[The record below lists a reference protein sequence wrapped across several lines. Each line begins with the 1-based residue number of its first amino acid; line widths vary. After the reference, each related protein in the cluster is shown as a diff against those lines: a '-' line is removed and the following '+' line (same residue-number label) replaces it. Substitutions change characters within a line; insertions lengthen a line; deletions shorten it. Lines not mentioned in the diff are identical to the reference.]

1 MIAPFPEFYPDELVY
16 SVLARYYTQS
26 GYMRYTFAAE
36 DLFQAK
42 TVRPD
47 PNFVN
52 LYTSYTL
59 EMLTRKMSMEDVI
72 LKHTMFPYYGRFLN
86 KERRNQAFQALVKM
100 QGNYHNLLPMQ
111 KSKDGRKR
119 HLRYC
124 PVCVKE
130 DREKYGET
138 YWHRVHQ
145 MIGIEVC
152 PKHGCHLVDAV
163 CVCVGK
169 ASPDLKSA
177 EESVQGSRHEI
188 LKPKGDLDENLA
200 RYMSAV
206 FESEMDLKDD
216 IPVGKFLH
224 SRLEGTPYCSLRGEQ
239 RNIGKLHEDFT
250 EYYKELSSN
259 YFTELWQIQKVF
271 TNDRMNFNE
280 ICMIAMF
287 LEIPV
292 EELVN
297 MRLPEKASQERFD
310 EEIYRLHEQ
319 GLKYPQIAEKLG
331 ASYDVVKAIGERRY
345 GTYHR
350 EPRQSQKVGSKAYDW
365 QKIDK
370 DTLPKVQEVIQK
382 SLGDGIERP
391 QKITIYAIERA
402 LNLPSKRIALYLPM
416 CKAEIEKYRESQE
429 AYWVREILWA
439 IEKLKRDGKAVHWKN
454 IRDLTNIRKKDFLS
468 CSVYLKKSN
477 EYQSIINNLN

>member
-1 MIAPFPEFYPDELVY
+1 MIAPFPDIYPDELVY

-124 PVCVKE
+124 PICVKE
-130 DREKYGET
+130 DREQFGET
-138 YWHRVHQ
+138 YWHRIHQ

-163 CVCVGK
+163 CVTVGK
-169 ASPDLKSA
+169 SSPDLKSA
-177 EESVQGSRHEI
+177 EESMHGSRHEI
-188 LKPKGDLDENLA
+188 LKTKESLDENLA
-200 RYMSAV
+200 RYMAEV

-224 SRLEGTPYCSLRGEQ
+224 SRLEGTPYCSVRGEQ
-239 RNIGKLHEDFT
+239 RNIGKLHQDFS
-250 EYYKELSSN
+250 EYYKELSSKH
-259 YFTELWQIQKVF
+259 FTELWQIQKVF
-271 TNDRMNFNE
+271 TGDRVNFNE

-287 LEIPV
+287 LKIPV
-292 EELVN
+292 KDLVHR
-297 MRLPEKASQERFD
+297 RLPEKSSQERFD
-310 EEIYRLHEQ
+310 EEIYKLHEQ
-319 GLKYPQIAEKLG
+319 GLKYPEIAEKLG
-331 ASYDVVKAIGERRY
+331 ASYDIVKSIGERRY

-350 EPRQSQKVGSKAYDW
+350 EPRESKKVGSKAYDW

-370 DTLPKVQEVIQK
+370 DTLPKVKEAIRN
-382 SLGDGIERP
+382 LWGDGIERP
-391 QKITIYAIERA
+391 QKITIYKVERF
-402 LNLPSKRIALYLPM
+402 LNISSKRISTYLPM
-416 CKAEIEKYRESQE
+416 CRAEIEKYKETQE
-429 AYWVREILWA
+429 EYWAREILWA
-439 IEKLKRDGKAVHWKN
+439 IEKLKREGKIVNWKN
-454 IRDLTNIRKKDFLS
+454 IRILTNIKKKDFS
-468 CSVYLKKSN
+468 ACGIYLKESK
-477 EYQSIINNLN
+477 EYQSIINNLR

>member
-1 MIAPFPEFYPDELVY
+1 MIAPFPDFYPDELVY

-47 PNFVN
+47 PDFVN

-86 KERRNQAFQALVKM
+86 KERRKQAFQALVSM

-124 PVCVKE
+124 PICVKE
-130 DREKYGET
+130 DREQFGET
-138 YWHRVHQ
+138 YWHRIHQ

-163 CVCVGK
+163 CVTVGK
-169 ASPDLKSA
+169 SSPDLKSA
-177 EESVQGSRHEI
+177 EESMHGSRHEI
-188 LKPKGDLDENLA
+188 LKTKESLDENLA
-200 RYMSAV
+200 RYMAAV
-206 FESEMDLKDD
+206 FESEINLEKD
-216 IPVGKFLH
+216 ISVGKFLH

-239 RNIGKLHEDFT
+239 RNIGKLHQDFS
-250 EYYKELSSN
+250 EYYKELSYN

-271 TNDRMNFNE
+271 TGDRVNFNE

-350 EPRQSQKVGSKAYDW
+350 EPRESKKVGSKAYDW
-365 QKIDK
+365 KQIDK
-370 DTLPKVQEVIQK
+370 DTLPKVKEAIQN
-382 SLGDGIERP
+382 LWGDGIERP
-391 QKITIYAIERA
+391 QKITIYKVERF
-402 LNLPSKRIALYLPM
+402 LNISSKRISTYLPM
-416 CKAEIEKYRESQE
+416 CRAEIEKYKETQE
-429 AYWVREILWA
+429 EYWAREILWA
-439 IEKLKRDGKAVHWKN
+439 IEKLKREGKIVNWKN
-454 IRDLTNIRKKDFLS
+454 IRILTNIRKKDMLRTLS
-468 CSVYLKKSN
+468 MLEDKEK
-477 EYQSIINNLN
+477 QLFFF

>member
-1 MIAPFPEFYPDELVY
+1 MIAPFPDFYPDELVY

-47 PNFVN
+47 PDFVN

-86 KERRNQAFQALVKM
+86 KERRKQAFQALVSM

-124 PVCVKE
+124 PICVKE
-130 DREKYGET
+130 DREQFGET
-138 YWHRVHQ
+138 YWHRIHQ

-163 CVCVGK
+163 CVTVGK
-169 ASPDLKSA
+169 SSPDLKSA
-177 EESVQGSRHEI
+177 EESMHGSRHEI
-188 LKPKGDLDENLA
+188 LKTKESLDENLA
-200 RYMSAV
+200 RYMAAV
-206 FESEMDLKDD
+206 FESEINLEKD
-216 IPVGKFLH
+216 ISVGKFLH

-239 RNIGKLHEDFT
+239 RNIGKLHQDFS
-250 EYYKELSSN
+250 EYYKELSYN

-271 TNDRMNFNE
+271 TGDRVNFNE

-365 QKIDK
+365 KQIDK
-370 DTLPKVQEVIQK
+370 DTLPKVKEAIQN
-382 SLGDGIERP
+382 LWGDGIERP
-391 QKITIYAIERA
+391 QKITIYKVERF
-402 LNLPSKRIALYLPM
+402 LNISSKRISTYLPM
-416 CKAEIEKYRESQE
+416 CRAEIEKYKETQE
-429 AYWVREILWA
+429 EYWAREILWA
-439 IEKLKRDGKAVHWKN
+439 IEKLKREGKIVNWKN
-454 IRDLTNIRKKDFLS
+454 IRILTNIRKKDMLRTLS
-468 CSVYLKKSN
+468 MLEDKEK
-477 EYQSIINNLN
+477 QLFFF

>member
-36 DLFQAK
+36 DLFQSK
-42 TVRPD
+42 TARPD
-47 PNFVN
+47 ADFVN

-130 DREKYGET
+130 DREKFGET

-145 MIGIEVC
+145 MPGIEVC
-152 PKHGCHLVDAV
+152 LRHGCYLIEAV
-163 CVCVGK
+163 CVSVGK

-177 EESVQGSRHEI
+177 EEAVQGSRHEI
-188 LKPKGDLDENLA
+188 LKTKEGLDENLA
-200 RYMSAV
+200 RYMAEV
-206 FESEMDLKDD
+206 FESEMDLEND
-216 IPVGKFLH
+216 IFVGKFLH
-224 SRLEGTPYCSLRGEQ
+224 SKLEGTPYCSLRGEQ

-259 YFTELWQIQKVF
+259 HFTELWQIQKVF

-280 ICMIAMF
+280 ICMLAMF
-287 LEIPV
+287 LKIPV
-292 EELVN
+292 KDLVH
-297 MRLPEKASQERFD
+297 RKLPEKSSQERFD

-319 GLKYPQIAEKLG
+319 GLKYPEIAEKLG
-331 ASYDVVKAIGERRY
+331 ASYDVVKSIGERRY

-350 EPRQSQKVGSKAYDW
+350 EPRESKKVGSKAYDW
-365 QKIDK
+365 KQIDK
-370 DTLPKVQEVIQK
+370 DTLPKVKEAIQN
-382 SLGDGIERP
+382 LWGDGIERP
-391 QKITIYAIERA
+391 QKITIYKVERF
-402 LNLPSKRIALYLPM
+402 LNISSKRISTYLPM
-416 CKAEIEKYRESQE
+416 CRAEIEKYKETQE
-429 AYWVREILWA
+429 EYWAREILWA
-439 IEKLKRDGKAVHWKN
+439 IEKLKREGKIVNWKN
-454 IRDLTNIRKKDFLS
+454 IRILTNIKKKDFIA
-468 CSVYLKKSN
+468 CGIYLEESK
-477 EYQSIINNLN
+477 EYQSIINNLR

>member
-130 DREKYGET
+130 DREKFGET

-145 MIGIEVC
+145 MPGIEVC
-152 PKHGCHLVDAV
+152 PRHGCYLIEAV
-163 CVCVGK
+163 CVSVGK

-177 EESVQGSRHEI
+177 EEAVQGSRHEI
-188 LKPKGDLDENLA
+188 LKTKESLDENLA
-200 RYMSAV
+200 RYMAEV

-224 SRLEGTPYCSLRGEQ
+224 SRLEGTPYCSVRGEQ
-239 RNIGKLHEDFT
+239 RNIGKLHQDFS
-250 EYYKELSSN
+250 EYYKELSSKH
-259 YFTELWQIQKVF
+259 FTELWQIQKVF
-271 TNDRMNFNE
+271 TGDRVNFNE

-287 LEIPV
+287 LKIPV
-292 EELVN
+292 KDLVHR
-297 MRLPEKASQERFD
+297 RLPEKSSQERFD
-310 EEIYRLHEQ
+310 EEIYKLHEQ
-319 GLKYPQIAEKLG
+319 GLKYPEIAEKLG
-331 ASYDVVKAIGERRY
+331 ASYDVVKMIGEKRY
-345 GTYHR
+345 GKYHK
-350 EPRQSQKVGSKAYDW
+350 EPKQSMKVGAKAYDW
-365 QKIDK
+365 KKIDK
-370 DTLPKVQEVIQK
+370 DTLPKVKEAIQN
-382 SLGDGIERP
+382 LWGDGKERP

-429 AYWVREILWA
+429 AYWTREILWA
-439 IEKLKRDGKAVHWKN
+439 IEKLKREGKIVNWKN
-454 IRDLTNIRKKDFLS
+454 IRTLANIKKKDFIA
-468 CSVYLKKSN
+468 CGIYLKESK
-477 EYQSIINNLN
+477 EYQSIINNLR

>member
-1 MIAPFPEFYPDELVY
+1 MIAPFPDIYPDELVY
-16 SVLARYYTQS
+16 SLLARYYTQS

-36 DLFQAK
+36 DLFQSK
-42 TVRPD
+42 TARPD
-47 PNFVN
+47 ADFVN

-72 LKHTMFPYYGRFLN
+72 LNHTMFPYYGRFLN

-111 KSKDGRKR
+111 KTKNGKKR

-145 MIGIEVC
+145 MPGIEVC
-152 PKHGCHLVDAV
+152 SRHGCYLIEAV
-163 CVCVGK
+163 CVSVGK

-177 EESVQGSRHEI
+177 EESVHGSRHGI
-188 LKPKGDLDENLA
+188 LEHHGYLDENLA

-206 FESEMDLKDD
+206 FESKVDLENE
-216 IPVGKFLH
+216 ISVGKFLH

-239 RNIGKLHEDFT
+239 RNIGKLHQDFS
-250 EYYKELSSN
+250 ECYKELSSN

-271 TNDRMNFNE
+271 TNDRVNFNE
-280 ICMIAMF
+280 ICMLAMF
-287 LEIPV
+287 LKIPV
-292 EELVN
+292 KDLVN
-297 MRLPEKASQERFD
+297 MRLPEKSSQERFD

-331 ASYDVVKAIGERRY
+331 ASYDVVKMIGEKRY
-345 GTYHR
+345 GKYHR

-365 QKIDK
+365 KKIDK

-429 AYWVREILWA
+429 AYWAREIQWA
-439 IEKLKRDGKAVHWKN
+439 IEKLKREGKAVNWKN
-454 IRDLTNIRKKDFLS
+454 IRILTNIKKKDFIA
-468 CSVYLKKSN
+468 CGIYLEESK
-477 EYQSIINNLN
+477 EYQFIINNLR

>member
-130 DREKYGET
+130 DREKFGET

-145 MIGIEVC
+145 MPGIEVC
-152 PKHGCHLVDAV
+152 LRHGCYLIEAV
-163 CVCVGK
+163 CVSVGK

-177 EESVQGSRHEI
+177 EEAVQGSRHEI
-188 LKPKGDLDENLA
+188 LKTKEGLDENLA
-200 RYMSAV
+200 RYMAEV
-206 FESEMDLKDD
+206 FESEMDLEND
-216 IPVGKFLH
+216 IFVGKFLH
-224 SRLEGTPYCSLRGEQ
+224 SKLEGTPYCSLRGEQ

-259 YFTELWQIQKVF
+259 HFTELWQIQKVF

-280 ICMIAMF
+280 ICMLAMF
-287 LEIPV
+287 LKIPV
-292 EELVN
+292 KDLVH
-297 MRLPEKASQERFD
+297 RKLPEKSSQERFD

-319 GLKYPQIAEKLG
+319 GLKYPEIAEKLG
-331 ASYDVVKAIGERRY
+331 ASYDIVKSIGERRY

-350 EPRQSQKVGSKAYDW
+350 EPRESKKVGSKAYDW
-365 QKIDK
+365 KQIDK
-370 DTLPKVQEVIQK
+370 DTLPKVKEAIQN
-382 SLGDGIERP
+382 LWGDGIERP
-391 QKITIYAIERA
+391 QKITIYKVERF
-402 LNLPSKRIALYLPM
+402 LNISSKRISTYLPM
-416 CKAEIEKYRESQE
+416 CRAEIEKYKETQE
-429 AYWVREILWA
+429 EYWAREILWA
-439 IEKLKRDGKAVHWKN
+439 IEKLKREGKIVNWKN
-454 IRDLTNIRKKDFLS
+454 IRILTNIKKKDFIA
-468 CSVYLKKSN
+468 CGIYLEESK
-477 EYQSIINNLN
+477 EYQSIINNLR

>member
-36 DLFQAK
+36 DLFQSK
-42 TVRPD
+42 TARPD
-47 PNFVN
+47 ADFVN

-130 DREKYGET
+130 DRVKYGET

-239 RNIGKLHEDFT
+239 RNIGKLHQDFS

-271 TNDRMNFNE
+271 TGDRVNFNE

-297 MRLPEKASQERFD
+297 MRLPEKSSQERFD

-331 ASYDVVKAIGERRY
+331 ASYDVVKMIGERRY

-365 QKIDK
+365 KKIDK
-370 DTLPKVQEVIQK
+370 DTLPKVKEAIWN
-382 SLGDGIERP
+382 LWGDGIERP
-391 QKITIYAIERA
+391 QKITIYKVERF
-402 LNLPSKRIALYLPM
+402 LNISSKRISTYLPM
-416 CKAEIEKYRESQE
+416 CSAEIEKYKETQE
-429 AYWVREILWA
+429 EYWAREILWA
-439 IEKLKRDGKAVHWKN
+439 IEKLKREGKAVNWKN

>member
-1 MIAPFPEFYPDELVY
+1 MIVQFPEFYPDELVY
-16 SVLARYYTQS
+16 SLLARYYTQS

-47 PNFVN
+47 PDFVN
-52 LYTSYTL
+52 LYTLYTL

-72 LKHTMFPYYGRFLN
+72 LNHTMFPYYGRFLN
-86 KERRNQAFQALVKM
+86 RERRNQAFQALVKM

-111 KSKDGRKR
+111 KSKNGKKR

-130 DREKYGET
+130 DREQFGET
-138 YWHRVHQ
+138 YWHRIHQ

-152 PKHGCHLVDAV
+152 PRHGCHLIDAV
-163 CVCVGK
+163 CVNVGK

-188 LKPKGDLDENLA
+188 LKPKGDLDESFA
-200 RYMSAV
+200 RYMAAV

-224 SRLEGTPYCSLRGEQ
+224 SRLEGTPYCSVRGEQ
-239 RNIGKLHEDFT
+239 RNIGKLYEDFT

-259 YFTELWQIQKVF
+259 HFTELWQIQKVF
-271 TNDRMNFNE
+271 TNDRVNFNE

-297 MRLPEKASQERFD
+297 MRLPEKSSQERFD

-331 ASYDVVKAIGERRY
+331 
-345 GTYHR
+345 
-350 EPRQSQKVGSKAYDW
+350 
-365 QKIDK
+365 
-370 DTLPKVQEVIQK
+370 
-382 SLGDGIERP
+382 
-391 QKITIYAIERA
+391 
-402 LNLPSKRIALYLPM
+402 
-416 CKAEIEKYRESQE
+416 
-429 AYWVREILWA
+429 
-439 IEKLKRDGKAVHWKN
+439 
-454 IRDLTNIRKKDFLS
+454 
-468 CSVYLKKSN
+468 
-477 EYQSIINNLN
+477 

>member
-36 DLFQAK
+36 DLFQSK
-42 TVRPD
+42 TARPD
-47 PNFVN
+47 ADFVN

-145 MIGIEVC
+145 MMGIEVC

-216 IPVGKFLH
+216 ILVGKFLH

-239 RNIGKLHEDFT
+239 RNIGKLHQDFS
-250 EYYKELSSN
+250 EYYKELSYN

-271 TNDRMNFNE
+271 TGDRVNFNE

-287 LEIPV
+287 LKIPV
-292 EELVN
+292 QDLVHR
-297 MRLPEKASQERFD
+297 RLPEKSSQERFD
-310 EEIYRLHEQ
+310 EEIYKLHEQ

-429 AYWVREILWA
+429 AYWVREIQWA
-439 IEKLKRDGKAVHWKN
+439 IEKLKREGKAVNWKN
-454 IRDLTNIRKKDFLS
+454 IRILTNIRKKDMLRTLS
-468 CSVYLKKSN
+468 MLEDKEK
-477 EYQSIINNLN
+477 QLFFF

>member
-1 MIAPFPEFYPDELVY
+1 MIAPFLDFYPDELVY

-36 DLFQAK
+36 DLFQSK
-42 TVRPD
+42 TARPD
-47 PNFVN
+47 ADFVN

-130 DREKYGET
+130 DREKFGET

-145 MIGIEVC
+145 MPGIEVC

-163 CVCVGK
+163 CVTVGK
-169 ASPDLKSA
+169 ASPSLISA

-188 LKPKGDLDENLA
+188 LKTKESLDENLA
-200 RYMSAV
+200 RYMAEV

-224 SRLEGTPYCSLRGEQ
+224 SRLEGTPYCSVRGEQ
-239 RNIGKLHEDFT
+239 RNIEKLHEDFT
-250 EYYKELSSN
+250 KYYKELSSN

-271 TNDRMNFNE
+271 TGDRVNFNE
-280 ICMIAMF
+280 ICMLAMF

-292 EELVN
+292 KELVN
-297 MRLPEKASQERFD
+297 MRLPEKSSQERFD
-310 EEIYRLHEQ
+310 EKIYKLHEQ
-319 GLKYPQIAEKLG
+319 GLKYPEIAEKLG
-331 ASYDVVKAIGERRY
+331 ASYDVVKMIGERRY

-350 EPRQSQKVGSKAYDW
+350 EAKQSMKVGAKAYDW

-370 DTLPKVQEVIQK
+370 ATLPKVKEAIRN
-382 SLGDGIERP
+382 LWGDGIERP
-391 QKITIYAIERA
+391 QKITIYKVERF
-402 LNLPSKRIALYLPM
+402 LNISSKRISTYLPM
-416 CKAEIEKYRESQE
+416 CRAEIEKYKETQE
-429 AYWVREILWA
+429 EYWAREILWA
-439 IEKLKRDGKAVHWKN
+439 MEKLKREGEIVNWKN
-454 IRDLTNIRKKDFLS
+454 IRMLTNIRKKDFIA
-468 CSVYLKKSN
+468 CGIYLKESK
-477 EYQSIINNLN
+477 EYQSIINNLR

>member
-1 MIAPFPEFYPDELVY
+1 MIAPFPDFYPDELVY

-47 PNFVN
+47 PDFVN

-86 KERRNQAFQALVKM
+86 KERRKQAFQALVSM

-124 PVCVKE
+124 PICVKE
-130 DREKYGET
+130 DREQFGET
-138 YWHRVHQ
+138 YWHRIHQ

-163 CVCVGK
+163 CVTVGK
-169 ASPDLKSA
+169 SSPDLKSA
-177 EESVQGSRHEI
+177 EESMHGSRHEI
-188 LKPKGDLDENLA
+188 LKTKESLDENLA

-206 FESEMDLKDD
+206 FESKVDLENE
-216 IPVGKFLH
+216 ISVGKFLH

-239 RNIGKLHEDFT
+239 RNIGKLHQDFS

-280 ICMIAMF
+280 ICMLAMF

-319 GLKYPQIAEKLG
+319 GLKYPEIAEKLG

-365 QKIDK
+365 KKIDK

-429 AYWVREILWA
+429 EYWAREIQWA

-454 IRDLTNIRKKDFLS
+454 IRILINIKKKDFFA
-468 CSVYLKKSN
+468 CGIYLEESK
-477 EYQSIINNLN
+477 EYQSIINNLR

>member
-1 MIAPFPEFYPDELVY
+1 MIVQFPDFYPDELVY

-47 PNFVN
+47 PDFVN

-119 HLRYC
+119 YLRYC

-138 YWHRVHQ
+138 YWHRIHQ

-152 PKHGCHLVDAV
+152 PRHGCHLVDAA
-163 CVCVGK
+163 CVSVGK

-177 EESVQGSRHEI
+177 EESVHGSRHEI
-188 LKPKGDLDENLA
+188 LKPKEGLDENLA
-200 RYMSAV
+200 RYMSVV
-206 FESEMDLKDD
+206 FESEIDLEND
-216 IPVGKFLH
+216 ISVGKFLH
-224 SRLEGTPYCSLRGEQ
+224 SRLEGTPYCSVRGEQ
-239 RNIGKLHEDFT
+239 RNIGKLHQDFS

-271 TNDRMNFNE
+271 TDDRVNFNE

-287 LEIPV
+287 LKIPV
-292 EELVN
+292 QDLVHR
-297 MRLPEKASQERFD
+297 RLPEKSSQERFD
-310 EEIYRLHEQ
+310 EEIYKLHEQ
-319 GLKYPQIAEKLG
+319 GLKYPEIAERLG
-331 ASYDVVKAIGERRY
+331 ASYDVVKMIGEKRY
-345 GTYHR
+345 GKYHR
-350 EPRQSQKVGSKAYDW
+350 EPKQSMKVGAKAYDW

-370 DTLPKVQEVIQK
+370 DTLPKVKEAIRN
-382 SLGDGIERP
+382 LWGDGIERP
-391 QKITIYAIERA
+391 QKITIYKVERF
-402 LNLPSKRIALYLPM
+402 LNIPSKRISTYLPM
-416 CKAEIEKYRESQE
+416 CRAEIEKYRESQE
-429 AYWVREILWA
+429 AYWAREILWA
-439 IEKLKRDGKAVHWKN
+439 IEKLKRERKALNWKN
-454 IRDLTNIRKKDFLS
+454 IRTLTNIRKKDMLRTLS
-468 CSVYLKKSN
+468 MLEDKEK
-477 EYQSIINNLN
+477 QLFFF

>member
-130 DREKYGET
+130 DRVKYGET

-188 LKPKGDLDENLA
+188 LKPKGDLDESFA
-200 RYMSAV
+200 RYMAAV
-206 FESEMDLKDD
+206 FEPEMDLKDD

-224 SRLEGTPYCSLRGEQ
+224 SRLEGTPYCSVRGEQ
-239 RNIGKLHEDFT
+239 RNIGKLYEDFT

-259 YFTELWQIQKVF
+259 HFTELWQIQKVF
-271 TNDRMNFNE
+271 TNDRVNFNE
-280 ICMIAMF
+280 ICMLAMF

-292 EELVN
+292 KELVN
-297 MRLPEKASQERFD
+297 MRLPEKSSQERFD
-310 EEIYRLHEQ
+310 EEIYKLHEQ
-319 GLKYPQIAEKLG
+319 GLKYPEIAEKLG
-331 ASYDVVKAIGERRY
+331 ASYDVVKMIGEKRY
-345 GTYHR
+345 GKYHR
-350 EPRQSQKVGSKAYDW
+350 EPKQSMKVGAKAYAW
-365 QKIDK
+365 KKIDK
-370 DTLPKVQEVIQK
+370 DTLPKVKEAIQN
-382 SLGDGIERP
+382 LWGDGIERP

-416 CKAEIEKYRESQE
+416 CSAEIEKYKETQE
-429 AYWVREILWA
+429 EYWAREILWA
-439 IEKLKRDGKAVHWKN
+439 IEKLKREGKAVNWKN

>member
-130 DREKYGET
+130 DRVKYGET

-239 RNIGKLHEDFT
+239 RNIGKLHQDFS

-271 TNDRMNFNE
+271 TGDRVNFNE

-297 MRLPEKASQERFD
+297 MRLPEKSSQERFD

-331 ASYDVVKAIGERRY
+331 ASYDVVKMIGERRY

-365 QKIDK
+365 KKIDK
-370 DTLPKVQEVIQK
+370 DTLPKVKEVM
-382 SLGDGIERP
+382 L
-391 QKITIYAIERA
+391 
-402 LNLPSKRIALYLPM
+402 
-416 CKAEIEKYRESQE
+416 
-429 AYWVREILWA
+429 AY
-439 IEKLKRDGKAVHWKN
+439 K
-454 IRDLTNIRKKDFLS
+454 
-468 CSVYLKKSN
+468 
-477 EYQSIINNLN
+477 

>member
-130 DREKYGET
+130 DREKFGET

-145 MIGIEVC
+145 MPGIEVC
-152 PKHGCHLVDAV
+152 LRHGCYLIEAV
-163 CVCVGK
+163 CVSVGK

-177 EESVQGSRHEI
+177 EEAVQGSRHEI
-188 LKPKGDLDENLA
+188 LKTKEGLDENLA
-200 RYMSAV
+200 RYMAEV
-206 FESEMDLKDD
+206 FESEMDLEND
-216 IPVGKFLH
+216 IFVGKFLH
-224 SRLEGTPYCSLRGEQ
+224 SKLEGTPYCSLRGEQ

-259 YFTELWQIQKVF
+259 HFTELWQIQKVF

-280 ICMIAMF
+280 ICMLAMF
-287 LEIPV
+287 LKIPV
-292 EELVN
+292 KDLVH
-297 MRLPEKASQERFD
+297 RKLPEKSSQERFD

-319 GLKYPQIAEKLG
+319 GLKYPEIAEKLG
-331 ASYDVVKAIGERRY
+331 ASYDVVKSIGERRY

-350 EPRQSQKVGSKAYDW
+350 EPRESKKVGSKAYDW
-365 QKIDK
+365 KQIDK
-370 DTLPKVQEVIQK
+370 DTLPKVKEAIQN
-382 SLGDGIERP
+382 LWGDGIERP
-391 QKITIYAIERA
+391 QKITIYKVERF
-402 LNLPSKRIALYLPM
+402 LNISSKRISTYLPM
-416 CKAEIEKYRESQE
+416 CRAEIEKYKETQE
-429 AYWVREILWA
+429 EYWAREILWA
-439 IEKLKRDGKAVHWKN
+439 IEKLKREGKIVNWKN
-454 IRDLTNIRKKDFLS
+454 IRILTNIKKKDFIA
-468 CSVYLKKSN
+468 CGIYLEESK
-477 EYQSIINNLN
+477 EYQSIINNLR